1 MLLKFFTLEEFCSHI
16 CSYPHFSNI
25 VNFVGLIQGLSVIN
39 ANLKEKLEN
48 DISIRHNSVK
58 WVKTYNL
65 SELIKWPCNVFRSL
79 VGFAQI

>member
-16 CSYPHFSNI
+16 CSYPHCSNI
-25 VNFVGLIQGLSVIN
+25 VNFVGLIQDLSVIN

-58 WVKTYNL
+58 
-65 SELIKWPCNVFRSL
+65 
-79 VGFAQI
+79 

>member
-16 CSYPHFSNI
+16 CSYPHCSNI
-25 VNFVGLIQGLSVIN
+25 VNLVGLIQDLSVIN

-58 WVKTYNL
+58 
-65 SELIKWPCNVFRSL
+65 
-79 VGFAQI
+79 

>member
-1 MLLKFFTLEEFCSHI
+1 MLSLFFILELLSFI
-16 CSYPHFSNI
+16 YAFKILYIGRVLQPYLFLYPHCSNI

-58 WVKTYNL
+58 
-65 SELIKWPCNVFRSL
+65 
-79 VGFAQI
+79 